1 MRELFKDKVFLRN
14 LSSLALPII
23 LNELLNSL
31 INIMD
36 TFMTGKL
43 GAESVTAVGLSNQI
57 FFLFNLCSFGICS
70 GATIFMAQ
78 YWGNK
83 DIKGV
88 RRVLGIAT
96 IFVETFALIFF
107 IAARF
112 MPEKILSIYSN
123 DANVIELGK
132 GYLEIVSIS
141 YLITAFINVVN
152 VSLKAIGKASQPM
165 VTTFI
170 SLVLNV
176 IFNYIFIFK
185 MGMGVK
191 GAAYGTLCARST
203 EMTVQLI
210 LIFSRKLPIVGA
222 VKDYF
227 SADSDFVKK
236 YFVIAMP
243 VFLNEFFWALGTTTY
258 NVAYKY
264 SGTVAQAAVQVAS
277 SVQNLFVVAGFGV
290 GAASGIVLSNALG
303 AGDRDRAI
311 DYAKKSKVITNIFS
325 ITSGVILAL
334 FAHLIVGL
342 FDINEEG
349 RKYALYMLYIV
360 AVGIVIKNINYNNI
374 VGILRSGGDTLA
386 GLILD
391 MGSVWLIGVPMAFL
405 GSMILGLPIYYTF
418 AMVYMEEFVK
428 MFFSEARVLKLKWAN
443 TII

>member
-1 MRELFKDKVFLRN
+1 
-14 LSSLALPII
+14 
-23 LNELLNSL
+23 
-31 INIMD
+31 
-36 TFMTGKL
+36 
-43 GAESVTAVGLSNQI
+43 
-57 FFLFNLCSFGICS
+57 
-70 GATIFMAQ
+70 
-78 YWGNK
+78 
-83 DIKGV
+83 
-88 RRVLGIAT
+88 
-96 IFVETFALIFF
+96 
-107 IAARF
+107 
-112 MPEKILSIYSN
+112 
-123 DANVIELGK
+123 
-132 GYLEIVSIS
+132 
-141 YLITAFINVVN
+141 
-152 VSLKAIGKASQPM
+152 M

-185 MGMGVK
+185 IGLGVK

-203 EMTVQLI
+203 EMSVQLI
-210 LIFSRKLPIVGA
+210 LIFGRKLPIIGSI
-222 VKDYF
+222 KDYF
-227 SADSDFVKK
+227 SADSSFVKK

-290 GAASGIVLSNALG
+290 GAASGIILSNTLG

-311 DYAKKSKVITNIFS
+311 DYSKKSKIITNIFS
-325 ITSGVILAL
+325 IISGIILAL
-334 FAHLIVGL
+334 FANLIVGL
-342 FDINEEG
+342 FDINDEG

-405 GSMILGLPIYYTF
+405 GSMILGLPIYCTF